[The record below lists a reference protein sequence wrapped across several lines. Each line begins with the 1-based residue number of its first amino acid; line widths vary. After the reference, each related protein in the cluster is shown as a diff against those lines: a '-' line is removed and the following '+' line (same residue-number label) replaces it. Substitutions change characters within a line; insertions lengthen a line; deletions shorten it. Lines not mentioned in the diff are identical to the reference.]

1 METLQD
7 AGDQGMVERDP
18 LSGLLT
24 QAAFEEHCQTCK
36 NGLPHGH
43 RDRALALLSVEQYDS
58 IRDTFGEVVWNQTVD
73 LMGHMIRSAIDPGDL
88 AARYGDSGFIMLLAE
103 GTRASAEAAVMRVRA
118 AIEKANDAG
127 ALPTLLSVSVSLASG
142 RDLSCADLITLAQ
155 RRMDV
160 EKLREGVTTAARS
173 SAILDPATGDVME
186 AITQAV
192 ILVVDDEPAI
202 LTFVRDALSEFC
214 SEILSA
220 AGADEALAHLRECK
234 VDIVIMDIHL
244 QGTSGLEMLKR
255 VRLIDPTVVVIMIT
269 GSHDLHLAVR
279 AIRCGADD
287 YLLKPCQPQELRNSV
302 CHGFMKRQLILG
314 GKAYQALLE
323 TQVRQRTRELQQVI
337 RHLESTYR
345 ATLKALG
352 AALDTRDV
360 ETHSHSER
368 AAQYALTLG
377 RLLNMS
383 ESDQVTL
390 ERGVYLHDIGKIGLP
405 DRVLLKQAGLTK
417 EEWKIMRQHSLL
429 GYRLASRVDFLKGAS
444 KIILAHH
451 ERYDGRGYPFGLKG
465 EAIPLGARV
474 FGVVDALDAMT
485 SHRPYRKAKSFDHAR
500 EEIRKYSGSQFDPT
514 VVEAFLSVPART
526 WSDMREAINDQ
537 APDPAL
543 SQDRELIR
551 DTLFLAASTNVSTEA
566 DDSAR

>member
-1 METLQD
+1 MEVIQD
-7 AGDQGMVERDP
+7 MGDQGMGTRDP

-24 QAAFEEHCQTCK
+24 QAAFEQHCQTCK
-36 NGLPHGH
+36 NGLPHGQ
-43 RDRALALLSVEQYDS
+43 RDRALALLSVEQFHS
-58 IRDTFGEVVWNQTVD
+58 IRETFGDVVWNQTVD

-88 AARYGDSGFIMLLAE
+88 AARYGEFGFIILLAE
-103 GTRASAEAAVMRVRA
+103 GTRASAEAVVMRVRA

-142 RDLSCADLITLAQ
+142 RDLSCADLIALAQ

-173 SAILDPATGDVME
+173 SAILDPTTGAVME

-202 LTFVRDALSEFC
+202 LTFVRDTLCES
-214 SEILSA
+214 SGEILSA
-220 AGADEALAHLRECK
+220 TGADEAIAHLRERK

-244 QGTSGLEMLKR
+244 PGTSGLEMLKR
-255 VRLIDPTVVVIMIT
+255 VRLIDPTLVVIMIT

-323 TQVRQRTRELQQVI
+323 TQVRQRTHELQQVI

-383 ESDQVTL
+383 DSDQVTL

-451 ERYDGRGYPFGLKG
+451 ERYDGLGYPFGLKG
-465 EAIPLGARV
+465 EGIPLGARV

-500 EEIRKYSGSQFDPT
+500 EEIRRYSGSQFDPT

-526 WSDMREAINDQ
+526 WSDMREAINHQ
-537 APDPAL
+537 ASDPCVVEDGELLRHAL
-543 SQDRELIR
+543 
-551 DTLFLAASTNVSTEA
+551 FSTATTNARLEA
-566 DDSAR
+566 DE

>member
-1 METLQD
+1 MEVIQD
-7 AGDQGMVERDP
+7 MDDQGMATRDP

-24 QAAFEEHCQTCK
+24 QAAFEQHCQTCK
-36 NGLPHGH
+36 NGLPHGQ
-43 RDRALALLSVEQYDS
+43 RDRVLALLSVEQFHS
-58 IRDTFGEVVWNQTVD
+58 IRDTFGDVVWNQTVD

-88 AARYGDSGFIMLLAE
+88 AARYGESGFIILLAE
-103 GTRASAEAAVMRVRA
+103 GTRASAEAVVMRVRA

-142 RDLSCADLITLAQ
+142 RDLSCADLIALAQ

-173 SAILDPATGDVME
+173 SAIFDPTTGAVME

-202 LTFVRDALSEFC
+202 LTFVRDTLCESGG
-214 SEILSA
+214 EILSA
-220 AGADEALAHLRECK
+220 TGADEAIAHLRERK

-244 QGTSGLEMLKR
+244 PGTSGLEMLKR
-255 VRLIDPTVVVIMIT
+255 IRLIDPTVVVIMIT

-323 TQVRQRTRELQQVI
+323 TQVRQRTHELQQVI

-383 ESDQVTL
+383 DSDQVTL

-451 ERYDGRGYPFGLKG
+451 ERYDGLGYPFGLKG
-465 EAIPLGARV
+465 DGIPLGARV
-474 FGVVDALDAMT
+474 FSVVDALDAMT

-500 EEIRKYSGSQFDPT
+500 EEIRRYSGSQFDPT
-514 VVEAFLSVPART
+514 VVEAFLSVPPRT
-526 WSDMREAINDQ
+526 WSDMREAINHQ
-537 APDPAL
+537 ASDP
-543 SQDRELIR
+543 SVVEDGELLR
-551 DTLFLAASTNVSTEA
+551 HTLFSTATTNAQLET
-566 DDSAR
+566 DG

>member
-1 METLQD
+1 
-7 AGDQGMVERDP
+7 
-18 LSGLLT
+18 
-24 QAAFEEHCQTCK
+24 
-36 NGLPHGH
+36 
-43 RDRALALLSVEQYDS
+43 
-58 IRDTFGEVVWNQTVD
+58 
-73 LMGHMIRSAIDPGDL
+73 
-88 AARYGDSGFIMLLAE
+88 
-103 GTRASAEAAVMRVRA
+103 
-118 AIEKANDAG
+118 
-127 ALPTLLSVSVSLASG
+127 
-142 RDLSCADLITLAQ
+142 
-155 RRMDV
+155 
-160 EKLREGVTTAARS
+160 
-173 SAILDPATGDVME
+173 
-186 AITQAV
+186 
-192 ILVVDDEPAI
+192 
-202 LTFVRDALSEFC
+202 
-214 SEILSA
+214 
-220 AGADEALAHLRECK
+220 
-234 VDIVIMDIHL
+234 
-244 QGTSGLEMLKR
+244 
-255 VRLIDPTVVVIMIT
+255 VVIMIT

-352 AALDTRDV
+352 AALDTRDI

-451 ERYDGRGYPFGLKG
+451 ERYDGLGYPFGLKG
-465 EAIPLGARV
+465 DVIPLGARV
-474 FGVVDALDAMT
+474 FSVVDALDAMT

-500 EEIRKYSGSQFDPT
+500 EEIRRYSGCQFDPA

-526 WSDMREAINDQ
+526 WSDMREAINQQ
-537 APDPAL
+537 ASDP
-543 SQDRELIR
+543 SVVEDRELLR
-551 DTLFLAASTNVSTEA
+551 DSLFSTATPDARPEA
-566 DDSAR
+566 DESAS